1 MRAKI
6 VRLAGD
12 GVGPDVMAEATR
24 ALEAVATRWGHS
36 FEFEDR
42 LIGGAALD
50 AFGEPMRDEDIAI
63 CAKADAIMLGAVG
76 GPKWDGV
83 EQMLRPERGLL
94 KLRKSLRLYAN
105 LRPVS
110 VLPALYDAS
119 PLKPHLLEGVD
130 LMVVRE
136 LTGGLYFGR
145 PSRQWREWRG
155 MAAVDTLI
163 YREHEIRR
171 IARLAFEIARG
182 RNGHVTSVDKANVL
196 QSSRLWRS
204 LVDSVA
210 SEYPDVPFQH
220 ALVDSMA
227 MHLVTKPASFDVVVT
242 ENMFGDILTDE
253 ASVLSGSIGLL
264 PSASLGPVGKGRTL
278 PLGVFEPIHGSA
290 PDIAGQGKAN
300 PAGTILSAALLLR
313 LSLGLEEEAAAVE
326 QAVREVV
333 ERGVRTAD
341 LQPSG
346 KAATT
351 QEMGEAIAAA
361 IATS

>member
-12 GVGPDVMAEATR
+12 GVGPEVMAEATR

-253 ASVLSGSIGLL
+253 ASVLAGSIGLL

-278 PLGVFEPIHGSA
+278 PLGVYEPIHGSA